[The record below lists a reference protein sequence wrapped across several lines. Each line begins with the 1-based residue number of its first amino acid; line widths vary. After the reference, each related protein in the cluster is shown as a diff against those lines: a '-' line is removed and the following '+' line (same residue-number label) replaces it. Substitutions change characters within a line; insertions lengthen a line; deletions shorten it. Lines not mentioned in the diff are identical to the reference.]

1 MMRASGLTRF
11 WVHGVVIMAALVSI
25 GPLYWTLSAS
35 FKPQS
40 EILTTHLGL
49 VPRHLTLGNYRDLL
63 AGTPFARWFLNSLIV
78 GLGTT
83 GLALVFC
90 TLGGF
95 ALAKY
100 KFAGSRTIFFVIVV
114 SAAIPQFVTIIP
126 VFSLMVRLHLVNSYW
141 ALILPFSVNP
151 LGIFLVRQYMVSIPS
166 ELLEAARI
174 DGCSEFGLYWRIAL
188 PVARP
193 IVGAVGI
200 FVFVHTWNQ
209 YFFPLI
215 MVTSPEMH
223 VLPVGMASL
232 SGFFFTKYGMIM
244 AGAVLSVVPVMVI
257 FFAMQR
263 QFVAGLTQGAL
274 KT

>member
-1 MMRASGLTRF
+1 VLAPTAQRSARYGVLT
-11 WVHGVVIMAALVSI
+11 VAAVVSVA
-25 GPLYWTLSAS
+25 PLYWTLAAS

-40 EILTTHLGL
+40 EILTTTLVLIPHRFTVENYGL
-49 VPRHLTLGNYRDLL
+49 LFTE
-63 AGTPFARWFLNSLIV
+63 TWFARWFLNSLVV
-78 GLGTT
+78 GIATT
-83 GLALVFC
+83 LLALFFC

-100 KFAGSRTIFFVIVV
+100 DFVGGRLIFALILITV
-114 SAAIPQFVTIIP
+114 AIPQFVTVIP
-126 VFSLMVRLHLVNSYW
+126 VFSLMVQLGLVNTYW
-141 ALILPFSVNP
+141 ALILPFAANP

-174 DGCSEFGLYWRIAL
+174 DGCSEFGLFWRVVL

-193 IVGAVGI
+193 VIGAVGI

-215 MVTSPEMH
+215 MMTAPEMQM
-223 VLPVGMASL
+223 LPVGVAGL
-232 SGFFFTKYGMIM
+232 SGFFFTRYGMIM
-244 AGAVLSVVPVMVI
+244 AAAVLSVAPVMIV
-257 FFAMQR
+257 FFTMQK
-263 QFVAGLTQGAL
+263 QFLAGLTEGSV

>member
-1 MMRASGLTRF
+1 MPTARRSARYPVYAVLT
-11 WVHGVVIMAALVSI
+11 VAAVVSVAPM
-25 GPLYWTLSAS
+25 YWTLAAS

-40 EILTTHLGL
+40 DILTTTL
-49 VPRHLTLGNYRDLL
+49 VLIPHRFTVENYSLL
-63 AGTPFARWFLNSLIV
+63 FTETWFVRWFLNSLLV
-78 GLGTT
+78 GSATT
-83 GLALVFC
+83 LLALFFC

-100 KFAGSRTIFFVIVV
+100 AFVGRRLIFALILITV
-114 SAAIPQFVTIIP
+114 AIPQFVTVIP
-126 VFSLMVRLHLVNSYW
+126 VFSLMVQLGLVNTYW
-141 ALILPFSVNP
+141 ALILPFAANP

-174 DGCSEFGLYWRIAL
+174 DGCSEFGLFWRVVL

-193 IVGAVGI
+193 VIGAVGI

-215 MVTSPEMH
+215 MMTTPEMQM
-223 VLPVGMASL
+223 LPVGVAGL
-232 SGFFFTKYGMIM
+232 SGFFFTRYGMIM
-244 AGAVLSVVPVMVI
+244 AAAVLSVAPVMIV
-257 FFAMQR
+257 FFTMQK
-263 QFVAGLTQGAL
+263 QFLAGLTEGSV

>member
-1 MMRASGLTRF
+1 MLRASGFTRF
-11 WVHGVVIMAALVSI
+11 WVHGVVIVAALVSI
-25 GPLYWTLSAS
+25 GPLYWTLAAS

-40 EILTTHLGL
+40 DILTTHLGL
-49 VPRHLTLGNYRDLL
+49 IPQHPSLGNYQDLL
-63 AGTPFARWFLNSLIV
+63 TETLFARWFLNSLIV

-100 KFAGSRTIFFVIVV
+100 KFAGSRAIFFVIVV

-223 VLPVGMASL
+223 VLPVGLASL